1 MRVFNQDKTVEI
13 TDYDLTK
20 GYLVNDEIATE
31 HEAEIVH
38 HPAVEAVEEQ
48 SHYEVIAEYPNGGKD
63 VRKVIDIEAV
73 EPKEAY
79 DEIVK
84 EAYDEREPIQIYI
97 PYTEEELKKMKA
109 QRLHAEL
116 QAYLSDTDYA
126 VIKCGELKLDLET
139 EYPGLSEKRAL
150 ARSKINELESEYAEL
165 RMAKPAYPINV

>member
-1 MRVFNQDKTVEI
+1 
-13 TDYDLTK
+13 
-20 GYLVNDEIATE
+20 
-31 HEAEIVH
+31 
-38 HPAVEAVEEQ
+38 
-48 SHYEVIAEYPNGGKD
+48 
-63 VRKVIDIEAV
+63 
-73 EPKEAY
+73 
-79 DEIVK
+79 
-84 EAYDEREPIQIYI
+84 
-97 PYTEEELKKMKA
+97 MKA